1 MDMPMPGGWT
11 MSMMWMR
18 VPGQSWPGT
27 AAAFMAMWIV
37 MMAAMMLPSFVPMLW
52 RYRRSLAGTRAMR
65 ISGLT
70 AIAGAGYFAVWT
82 VVGLATFLAGVSAAT
97 AAMRYQALSEAV
109 PAVAGLV
116 ILIAGML
123 QLTKWKAR
131 QLECCREINGPGGGR
146 SRGAGEAWR
155 HGISLGLL
163 CVRSCGNLMAILL
176 AVGVMDAWAMV
187 VVTAAITIERL
198 APDGER
204 VARVVGIVAGAAG
217 VLLIAQSALAR

>member
-1 MDMPMPGGWT
+1 
-11 MSMMWMR
+11 
-18 VPGQSWPGT
+18 
-27 AAAFMAMWIV
+27 

-52 RYRRSLAGTRAMR
+52 RYRRSLSGTRAMR
-65 ISGLT
+65 VSGLT

-82 VVGLATFLAGVSAAT
+82 VVGLATFVAGVSAAT

-131 QLECCREINGPGGGR
+131 QLECCREVSGPGGGR